1 MKSTSKNKTLINTIL
16 YALNALFC
24 VIFIVPLY
32 FAIVNSFNSLYG
44 APVVIPKHF
53 EYINYYYAV
62 TLIPF
67 MRYLKNSIFIVGT
80 ALGLSFVFNF
90 MYGYAFARL
99 PAKGSKPLFN
109 LTLMQMMIPSFA
121 IQIPQYIFFSQ
132 LGVKDTLWIWVL
144 NGIAGTPFIIF
155 MYRQYLYQIPKEIED
170 AAIIDGCNCFNI
182 IYHVFLPVS
191 KTIIAVAMFYEFIAH
206 WGDYMTPFMYLT
218 EKNYPLSIAL
228 FGLKYVLP
236 QNPSLQMT
244 PVLNAAALLLSIP
257 VFIVFILCQKQ
268 LVEGVVTGSVKG

>member
-1 MKSTSKNKTLINTIL
+1 MKPTSKNKTLINTIL

-121 IQIPQYIFFSQ
+121 IQIPQYIFFRSWGEGYTLD
-132 LGVKDTLWIWVL
+132 LGSERHRRNSV
-144 NGIAGTPFIIF
+144 
-155 MYRQYLYQIPKEIED
+155 YY
-170 AAIIDGCNCFNI
+170 
-182 IYHVFLPVS
+182 IYV
-191 KTIIAVAMFYEFIAH
+191 
-206 WGDYMTPFMYLT
+206 
-218 EKNYPLSIAL
+218 
-228 FGLKYVLP
+228 
-236 QNPSLQMT
+236 
-244 PVLNAAALLLSIP
+244 
-257 VFIVFILCQKQ
+257 
-268 LVEGVVTGSVKG
+268 